1 VRESEALIRRWHNKG
16 RQHYAITVRFA
27 PTSTH
32 AQMKLAGELAARI
45 RMRISRPTSPRTPTK

>member
-1 VRESEALIRRWHNKG
+1 VRESEELIGRWHNKG

-32 AQMKLAGELAARI
+32 AQMKLAGELAAQYPDVSKPTWPKI
-45 RMRISRPTSPRTPTK
+45 RTK